1 MMTLP
6 SLSKPFQGLHA
17 VRRWLSFPVP
27 KKPPNPKPKGEEKK
41 KQAFS
46 CFLHVLRNT
55 ESYYSNLYLISLD

>member
-6 SLSKPFQGLHA
+6 SLSKPFQGLDP

-41 KQAFS
+41 SKPF
-46 CFLHVLRNT
+46 HVFFT
-55 ESYYSNLYLISLD
+55 F